1 MLDYIARYT
10 HRLALSNDRL
20 LGCDQGQVH
29 YRARDNETG
38 GKRKGNLQA
47 DKFIL
52 RFLGYLLPTG
62 CKPPIRRSSHAAIS
76 ATS

>member
-10 HRLALSNDRL
+10 HRLALSNDHL

-38 GKRKGNLQA
+38 GKRKGNLQT
-47 DKFIL
+47 DESIL
-52 RFLGYLLPTG
+52 RFLGHLLPTD
-62 CKPPIRRSSHAAIS
+62 CKPPNRGSSHAGIS